1 MVESPIEKPLI
12 DNGKKES
19 VTKRENFSFG
29 PVLSGTKLCVFCDV
43 KGCLSFVQSSGVL
56 LPFIKW
62 PNAIVLFSVQFVTLD
77 ISNIWS
83 FIFTPLSDKTN
94 ARTRGVMWRIIMIYA
109 FFILSGI
116 LGILNTFPI
125 IRKALDQKPR
135 FGRFQSFPIFSPY
148 SSRSNRSLIISTLLI
163 LLNVLWVLCLCLL
176 DLSSTSFK
184 EKTVT
189 YLYKISSY
197 WLNLLWTLAV
207 SSLLLLNQ

>member
-1 MVESPIEKPLI
+1 M
-12 DNGKKES
+12 
-19 VTKRENFSFG
+19 TKRENFSFG

-116 LGILNTFPI
+116 LGILNTFPK

-135 FGRFQSFPIFSPY
+135 FGRFQSFPLYSPY

-163 LLNVLWVLCLCLL
+163 LLNVLWVLCHWPYH
-176 DLSSTSFK
+176 LSSFSTNSLFFVCVTPSGSIFSTRLTFSLFHLHSCSRPLSLPTNTS
-184 EKTVT
+184 EC
-189 YLYKISSY
+189 LPSS
-197 WLNLLWTLAV
+197 
-207 SSLLLLNQ
+207 

>member
-1 MVESPIEKPLI
+1 MTDSPIEKPLL
-12 DNGKKES
+12 DNEKKEPE
-19 VTKRENFSFG
+19 TRRENFSFG
-29 PVLSGTKLCVFCDV
+29 PVLSGTKSSVFCDV
-43 KGCLSFVQSSGVL
+43 KGCLSLSQSPGVR

-77 ISNIWS
+77 ISNIWG

-94 ARTRGVMWRIIMIYA
+94 ARTRGVMWRIIMIYS

-116 LGILNTFPI
+116 LGILNTFPK

-135 FGRFQSFPIFSPY
+135 FGRFQSFPICSPY
-148 SSRSNRSLIISTLLI
+148 LSRSNRSLIISTLLV

-207 SSLLLLNQ
+207 SSPLLLNR